1 MTLSDK
7 FQNLHKQFE
16 NNPKIG
22 KKIINL
28 IENAPACSERDGLM
42 SLMYHEGIGYP
53 IDLEKSFTLAEKS
66 SDGGDPLGYFI
77 LGFMCDNIE
86 TPDQAEGGPRQK
98 YDHYDAERFYAK
110 CAEIE
115 SRWRPYAILWL
126 GDYYFDS
133 AQGGDPEIAVDYLES
148 IADNN
153 AEAAGKL
160 SDYYWNLIMPEYFED
175 EEWRSQLFKWTTV
188 AAKLNPEGYSYR
200 LGWIY
205 ADGIG
210 CEKSYEKAFDF
221 FQEAYL
227 YGDKKG
233 ADAIAKIYEEYLA
246 EDSEITDEE
255 KLEYQKELEYWKNI
269 ANTTKHDDSE
279 K

>member
-1 MTLSDK
+1 MTLSNK
-7 FQNLHKQFE
+7 FQELHKQFE

-28 IENAPACSERDGLM
+28 IETAPESSERDGLM
-42 SLMYHEGIGYP
+42 SLMYHEGIGYS
-53 IDLEKSFTLAEKS
+53 IDLEKSFTLAEKAAE
-66 SDGGDPLGYFI
+66 GCDPLGYFM

-126 GDYYFDS
+126 GDYYLDS
-133 AQGGDPEIAVDYLES
+133 AQGGDPDIAVEYLES

-188 AAKLNPEGYSYR
+188 AVKRNPEGYSYR

-205 ADGIG
+205 ADGLG

-221 FQEAYL
+221 FLEAYL
-227 YGDKKG
+227 YGDEKG
-233 ADAIAKIYEEYLA
+233 ADAIAKIYEEYL
-246 EDSEITDEE
+246 EDNPELDASEKKQINDEIVR
-255 KLEYQKELEYWKNI
+255 WKNI
-269 ANTTKHDDSE
+269 SENQSSGNTVS
-279 K
+279 

>member
-7 FQNLHKQFE
+7 FHELHKQLE
-16 NNPKIG
+16 VDPAIS
-22 KKIINL
+22 KKIVKL
-28 IENAPACSERDGLM
+28 IENVPDGSERDGLR

-53 IDLEKSFTLAEKS
+53 VDLDKSFELAEKS
-66 SDGGDPLGYFI
+66 SVGGDPLGYFM

-86 TPDQAEGGPRQK
+86 TPDQEYGGPRQK
-98 YDHYDAERFYAK
+98 YDHYDAERFYSK

-126 GDYYFDS
+126 GDYYLDS
-133 AQGGDPEIAVDYLES
+133 AQGGDPDIAVEYLES

-175 EEWRSQLFKWTTV
+175 EEWRSQLFKWTAV
-188 AAKLNPEGYSYR
+188 AAKLNPEEYSYR
-200 LGWIY
+200 MGWIY
-205 ADGIG
+205 ADGLG
-210 CEKSYEKAFDF
+210 CEKSYEKSFDF

-227 YGDKKG
+227 HGNEKG
-233 ADAIAKIYEEYLA
+233 ADAIAKIYEEYL
-246 EDSEITDEE
+246 EENPDLDE
-255 KLEYQKELEYWKNI
+255 
-269 ANTTKHDDSE
+269 SE
-279 K
+279 KKQINDEILKWKHISENQTSGNTVS